1 MKDRR
6 TTGLGVFIA
15 LALVAAPVA
24 AQEGTPIAPQAL
36 IDDLVAANHVLY
48 NEGVLDGYGHVSVR
62 SPTNPQH
69 FLMSRSLAPALVT
82 AADIMEFDLDGKP
95 IDPRGR
101 LAYQERFI
109 HSEIYKADP
118 KVNAVVHSH
127 SPSVIPFS
135 VSKVKLRPIQHTA
148 SFLDQGAPVFDIAK
162 KFGVTNLMVTNNA
175 QGKALAE
182 VLGGNAVA
190 LLRGHGDVVVGP
202 DIPTVVSRAIYTECD
217 AKALIQATILG
228 GPIAYVT
235 HAESQFRNQPV
246 PVGGEQRAWD
256 LWKAKAAAPAK

>member
-109 HSEIYKADP
+109 HSEIYKARPDV
-118 KVNAVVHSH
+118 KAIVHSH
-127 SPSVIPFS
+127 APAVIPFGITAE
-135 VSKVKLRPIQHTA
+135 KLRPVYHMG
-148 SFLDQGAPVFDIAK
+148 SFLGDCAPVFEIRDGAGTATDLLIRTPAI
-162 KFGVTNLMVTNNA
+162 GA
-175 QGKALAE
+175 ALAKT
-182 VLGGNAVA
+182 LGNASVV
-190 LLRGHGDVVVGP
+190 LLRGHGDAVVGTSLP
-202 DIPTVVSRAIYTECD
+202 EAVFRAI
-217 AKALIQATILG
+217 
-228 GPIAYVT
+228 
-235 HAESQFRNQPV
+235 
-246 PVGGEQRAWD
+246 
-256 LWKAKAAAPAK
+256 